1 MRRFFFGGIL
11 FTLAASL
18 HAAMPELLEAA
29 LQKVS
34 DEADRWAYTQTIVE
48 RNEKGKVVHETTVRF
63 NPSKPF
69 PEQYTALLVDGQT
82 PTAAHQKKYRRQGER
97 RGERIEKAESA
108 GTTPTRKTLGELMDL
123 ENAVMLSSD
132 GRTTTYEVPL
142 RKEGN
147 RRLPPEKFRVT
158 ARVSNA
164 LRAFE
169 QIDVQL
175 RAPMRTQ
182 VVLKI
187 KSGEGRLEFTTVDS
201 KYAPTLTAI
210 SGDAAGS
217 VVLVPIGRSYVVKR
231 AEFQRVKP
239 FGDRFQVKMG
249 PLKAIDF

>member
-1 MRRFFFGGIL
+1 
-11 FTLAASL
+11 
-18 HAAMPELLEAA
+18 
-29 LQKVS
+29 
-34 DEADRWAYTQTIVE
+34 
-48 RNEKGKVVHETTVRF
+48 
-63 NPSKPF
+63 
-69 PEQYTALLVDGQT
+69 
-82 PTAAHQKKYRRQGER
+82 
-97 RGERIEKAESA
+97 
-108 GTTPTRKTLGELMDL
+108 
-123 ENAVMLSSD
+123 MLSSD

-147 RRLPPEKFRVT
+147 HRLPPEKFRVT

-187 KSGEGRLEFTTVDS
+187 KSGEGHLEFTTVDS